1 MDMEITCRILVGEDI
16 DLLANIMRA
25 GLRRADAVIVIGSI
39 ADKHS
44 VVLEALA
51 QTTGR
56 RISPELPG
64 VTGARLLGDPAQR
77 AGHFGVMVHD
87 RDGILVC
94 LPDDR
99 RELGAILEGDV
110 LPYLQRIP
118 FVDKIVRWELVRTA
132 GTHRTILEPKVR
144 ADLPLKPNQSIS
156 LASYAGQTDV
166 RIRVEA
172 SSVEEA
178 EADLQTLV
186 RAVESRLG
194 PSVYGFGEDRLETVV
209 LNALADKKVSLA
221 LAECT
226 GARRIGGSWQQ
237 SAGTVTVLSAE
248 QCATVQSYL
257 ANQADIGTNLQA
269 QMADVAQRLRQQYG
283 TQLGLLVFNQVS
295 KGGVRTLAT
304 LSSDEG
310 DAHVMQA
317 FGGHPEHIDD
327 WSATLGLVQVRNW
340 LLTNFGSS

>member
-1 MDMEITCRILVGEDI
+1 MEITCRILVGEDI

-25 GLRRADAVIVIGSI
+25 GLRRADAVIVIGRI
-39 ADKHS
+39 TDRRS

-56 RISPELPG
+56 RISTDLPG
-64 VTGARLLGDPAQR
+64 VTGARLLGNPAQKD
-77 AGHFGVMVHD
+77 GQFGVLVHD

-118 FVDKIVRWELVRTA
+118 FVDKVVRWDHVRKA
-132 GTHRTILEPKVR
+132 GTHRTMLEPKVR
-144 ADLPLKPNQSIS
+144 SDLPLKPNQSIT

-172 SSVEEA
+172 NSAA
-178 EADLQTLV
+178 EADEELRTLV

-194 PSVYGFGEDRLETVV
+194 RAVYGFGDDRLETVV
-209 LNALADKKVSLA
+209 LQSLAEKEVSLA

-226 GARRIGGSWQQ
+226 GGRRIGSSWQE
-237 SAGTVTVLSAE
+237 SDGKVTILNPE
-248 QCATVQSYL
+248 QCSTVQNYL
-257 ANQADIGTNLQA
+257 VEQAETTGKLQTLMADI
-269 QMADVAQRLRQQYG
+269 AQRLRHQYG
-283 TQLGLLVFNQVS
+283 TQLGLLVFNSVS

-304 LSSDEG
+304 LSSAEG
-310 DAHVMQA
+310 DAHVEQS

-340 LLTNFGSS
+340 LLTQFRNS